1 MEKYIA
7 VVSHADN
14 KITKYQDFEKES
26 EANAHVS
33 THGGFVCAT
42 PDGIL
47 DYWVVDADKKTLT
60 YDKSTHDSDVASA
73 TAVAYKSARKKAY
86 AEIGDQLDQLYHDMA
101 AGKADKTGDWYA
113 AIAKIKSDNPKP

>member
-14 KITKYQDFEKES
+14 KITKYQDFAKES

-42 PDGIL
+42 PDGTL

>member
-1 MEKYIA
+1 M
-7 VVSHADN
+7 
-14 KITKYQDFEKES
+14 F
-26 EANAHVS
+26 
-33 THGGFVCAT
+33 
-42 PDGIL
+42 PDC
-47 DYWVVDADKKTLT
+47 TLT

-101 AGKADKTGDWYA
+101 AGKSDKTGDWYA